1 MWVIFLF
8 PFLLLSEQDSIKIK
22 IPHLWL
28 MIFWLIFPVFIEF
41 FFLSLWLCCCFILD
55 FIYALKWCGHLNVL
69 EELDY
74 LSGSHVMFVLDVWNA
89 LHKRWVGLIIF
100 RVMGYTEANSVLA
113 LNTSTVCAPGSALK
127 RWLCSLHS
135 YRPFHPFF
143 RFRLQGGNRNLSP
156 F

>member
-1 MWVIFLF
+1 MGHFSIPISPTFRAGFYKNKNPSFVTYDILAHF
-8 PFLLLSEQDSIKIK
+8 PCFYR
-22 IPHLWL
+22 
-28 MIFWLIFPVFIEF
+28 V